1 MYTTLYIVLAF
12 LLTACSN
19 NEKSSSSYG
28 EDFSSLPHFPLK
40 VSNRIDLEEFDILK
54 PQFVVRKDSLYLVGN
69 NANNN
74 IFNLIDPVKGTTL
87 RGINRGGGPDEVM
100 YISGIENDNG
110 SIVAYDAIKQMLYT
124 VSRSGDFIF
133 INNKVSMSKERERVI
148 FASFQNNAFAVSGYL
163 SDCWARYTSSDGH
176 KFNIPYP
183 EIESIIE
190 LTDHE
195 KSALLMNTNVAMSPD
210 AKHMALSTT
219 NGCVLAI
226 YDCSPNGVKKVSFK
240 VYDEPLFVVS
250 QQSVA
255 ATTDSPVG
263 FGDIFAGD
271 KNLYCLYEKG
281 TMGDLLK
288 GHQSNTCLLVFNWK
302 GELLKNYYLEK
313 PLNTFGVDEE
323 RGILYGIGND
333 PEGCIFEYKL

>member
-1 MYTTLYIVLAF
+1 MKSRIGIGLWFIAGMCSRYIYLQCNRRWAIIVVA
-12 LLTACSN
+12 LLFAACN
-19 NEKSSSSYG
+19 NGGKSSSSSEEG
-28 EDFSSLPHFPLK
+28 FLSCPHFSLK
-40 VSNRIDLEEFDILK
+40 VSNRIDVEEYGILK
-54 PQFVVRKDSLYLVGN
+54 PQLIERKDGLYIIYNDAMKQASYSVSKRGDSLY
-69 NANNN
+69 
-74 IFNLIDPVKGTTL
+74 
-87 RGINRGGGPDEVM
+87 
-100 YISGIENDNG
+100 ISNKTD
-110 SIVAYDAIKQMLYT
+110 L
-124 VSRSGDFIF
+124 SREG
-133 INNKVSMSKERERVI
+133 ERVI
-148 FASFQNNAFAVSGYL
+148 FASSQNTAIAVSGYF
-163 SDCWARYTSSDGH
+163 SGCWAKYTSSDGH
-176 KFNIPYP
+176 EFIIPYP